1 MQVKSKIT
9 IISLSIAILG
19 LLSALLQVNKP
30 SLLLAVFLNS
40 VNSLRLGLFN
50 SPAFQIFIN
59 STETMS
65 YSIETLNI
73 FVFLLLLIGVLL
85 YWISKGKE
93 TRLLRFVIS
102 IVLLSSFVN
111 LGYSIFRI
119 FYYGGVYPYWYLFL
133 LFGTAGKSVFI
144 YYSFYILNHFQTE
157 KKLVEGYDNSQ
168 KVFKYSENEASN
180 WQRLVHLLIDTFI
193 CLSIFSFMAFDV
205 FKGLLNQVYLIAG
218 EKASFFVF
226 YLIISLIYYLFF
238 EYFFGATPAKMLTEL
253 RVVNEKGEKPNF
265 KSLVVRS
272 LSRRIP
278 FDSISFF
285 SAQGWH
291 DQLSKTKVIQEK
303 RTGIK
308 GVHYVILL
316 TSLILM
322 FVLFLIGQNSSFFI
336 RF

>member
-1 MQVKSKIT
+1 MKKTTKIT
-9 IISLSIAILG
+9 FISLSIAILG
-19 LLSALLQVNKP
+19 LLASLIHSDKP
-30 SLLLAVFLNS
+30 SLLLSIFLNS
-40 VNSLRLGLFN
+40 VYSLRLGLFN

-59 STETMS
+59 STEKIF
-65 YSIETLNI
+65 YSIDTLNI
-73 FVFLLLLIGVLL
+73 FVLLLLLIGVLL
-85 YWISKGKE
+85 YSISKGKE
-93 TRLLRFVIS
+93 TRILRFVIS
-102 IVLLSSFVN
+102 IVLLSSVVN
-111 LGYSIFRI
+111 LGYSIFRV
-119 FYYGGVYPYWYLFL
+119 FYYEGYVYAYWYLFL
-133 LFGTAGKSVFI
+133 LFGIAGKAVFI
-144 YYSFYILNHFQTE
+144 YYSFYILNHFKTE
-157 KKLVEGYDNSQ
+157 KKLMEGYDASQ
-168 KVFKYSENEASN
+168 KDFKYSENEASN

-226 YLIISLIYYLFF
+226 YLIVSLIYYLFF

-265 KSLVVRS
+265 KSLIVRT

-291 DQLSKTKVIQEK
+291 DRLSETKVIQEK

-308 GVHYVILL
+308 GFHYVILI
-316 TSLILM
+316 TCLIL
-322 FVLFLIGQNSSFFI
+322 LYTIFLIFSK
-336 RF
+336 